1 MNSIQQPGDP
11 NVLETIATRFRR
23 LRGDETF
30 DANGVRTIWHRGP
43 QRTELLTWEDRSG
56 ALIKQEFSFAG
67 LIVEYTPEQGIR
79 TGIIPLSDQVTDTG
93 QPRSTVIRMQTTPE
107 STTLQ
112 RASALL
118 GLVPERDYYGQHL
131 MEFSNDWLVQ
141 NGHQPVAPST
151 TSSENFNRAPTEP
164 ESTWRTIT
172 GFTQQRTTNS
182 IPLPVIAIAGV
193 VLGIILGLL
202 LFQ

>member
-1 MNSIQQPGDP
+1 MSNIED
-11 NVLETIATRFRR
+11 NNILETIAVRFRR

-30 DANGVRTIWHRGP
+30 DANDVRTIWHRGP
-43 QRTELLTWEDRSG
+43 QRTELLTWENRDG

-67 LIVEYTPEQGIR
+67 LILEYTPEQGIR

-93 QPRSTVIRMQTTPE
+93 QPRSTVIRMQNQPE
-107 STTLQ
+107 PTTLQ
-112 RASALL
+112 KAAALL

-131 MEFSNDWLVQ
+131 MEISNDWLVQ
-141 NGHQPVAPST
+141 NGHQPIAPAT
-151 TSSENFNRAPTEP
+151 TSNENFNRAPIEA

-172 GFTQQRTTNS
+172 GFTQQRTNHS
-182 IPLPVIAIAGV
+182 IPLPIIAIAGV

-202 LFQ
+202 VF

>member
-1 MNSIQQPGDP
+1 MSNLEDT

-30 DANGVRTIWHRGP
+30 DANDVRTIWHRGP
-43 QRTELLTWEDRSG
+43 QRTELLTWENRNG

-67 LIVEYTPEQGIR
+67 LVLEYTPEQGIR

-93 QPRSTVIRMQTTPE
+93 QPRSTVIRMQSHPE

-112 RASALL
+112 KAAALL

-131 MEFSNDWLVQ
+131 MEISNDWLVQ
-141 NGHQPVAPST
+141 NGHQPVAPAI
-151 TSSENFNRAPTEP
+151 TSSENFNRAPVEP

-172 GFTQQRTTNS
+172 GFTQQRTDNT

-202 LFQ
+202 VFQ